1 MSLRRCTLVV
11 VGLVAAAVTAASAPL
26 AAQTMRSFSA
36 VRNVAGERVLR
47 ASLDFHGGTVSV
59 APLDGKGLFHILMR
73 YDADRFVPI
82 QDYEPRTGL
91 LHLGLQPVGV
101 TGVRVTSRAQL
112 AQTAQFTFAR
122 DVPLILSASF
132 GASEAQLQLGGLT
145 LNELDVHA
153 SATRGEVRFDTPN
166 RGNCRLAAFTVA
178 AGQLEVMHLA
188 NAGCNE
194 VHVAGAAGNVILDF
208 DGAWRH
214 DITLLVDM
222 SMGGLTLRLPAG
234 TGVQLNSNR
243 FLTSFNAQGLVKQ
256 GDGWISEGFEQAA
269 HKLNVELKTSVA
281 GVNVEWIKP

>member
-1 MSLRRCTLVV
+1 MIRHTVIV
-11 VGLVAAAVTAASAPL
+11 AGLVAGAAGTQATSL
-26 AAQTMRSFSA
+26 AAQTMRTFTA
-36 VRNVAGERVLR
+36 ARNVAGERVLR

-59 APLDGKGLFHILMR
+59 EPLGGKELFHVLMR

-82 QDYEPRTGL
+82 QDYEPRTGM

-112 AQTAQFTFAR
+112 SQTAQFSFAR
-122 DVPLILSASF
+122 DVPLMLSANF
-132 GASEAQLQLGGLT
+132 AASEASLQLGGLT
-145 LNELDVHA
+145 LDELDVHA
-153 SATRGEVRFDTPN
+153 SATRGQVRFDTPN

-194 VHVAGAAGNVILDF
+194 VHVEGAAGNVILGF
-208 DGAWRH
+208 DGTWRR
-214 DITLLVDM
+214 DITLIVDM

-243 FLTSFNAQGLVKQ
+243 FLTSVNAQGLVTQ
-256 GDGWISEGFEQAA
+256 DGGWISEGFSKAP

-281 GVNVEWIKP
+281 GVNLEWIKP